1 MNSNIVSPISML
13 TNVHNHIHLSDLLI
27 FRITLRSNLAMIK
40 AAINQLAYPPKML
53 MRNILNVISVSCA
66 ILFGNHI
73 ILVNTKYGNSSLL
86 TMETAEN
93 LEIDFYLSSDYKR
106 FEKHTIV
113 NGRSFVNVSML
124 IIKMLKELWISVDN
138 GNVLIIKN
146 KK

>member
-1 MNSNIVSPISML
+1 MCDNYIVGKINKKIPKFKELYEFCCGFIHYSN
-13 TNVHNHIHLSDLLI
+13 T
-27 FRITLRSNLAMIK
+27 A
-40 AAINQLAYPPKML
+40 
-53 MRNILNVISVSCA
+53 
-66 ILFGNHI
+66 
-73 ILVNTKYGNSSLL
+73 SLL

-138 GNVLIIKN
+138 GNALIIK
-146 KK
+146 K